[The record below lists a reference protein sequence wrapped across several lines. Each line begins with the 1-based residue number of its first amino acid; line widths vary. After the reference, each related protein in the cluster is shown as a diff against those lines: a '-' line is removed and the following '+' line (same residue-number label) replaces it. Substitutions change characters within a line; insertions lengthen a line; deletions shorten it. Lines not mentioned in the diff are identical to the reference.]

1 MQEPPV
7 IHEPSGR
14 RATAA
19 VLWLHGLGADG
30 HDFAPIVPELGAVR
44 DWTRFIFPHAP
55 VRPVSI
61 NFGMAMRAW
70 YDIRDDGGTFV
81 SDEDDLR
88 ESQRSVEAMIAEQ
101 VEAGIPPERIVLA
114 GFSQGGAVALQTAL
128 RHPHRLAGLM
138 ALSTYLPLADTLAQE
153 RSAANA
159 RIPVF
164 MAHGEQ
170 DPLIGWTG
178 RRPPAISSTAW
189 TTRSSGAPTR
199 WLTRCAR
206 RRSGTSA
213 TTSPASFLPRRL
225 GFPAEIEI
233 RALAWASGGPAESQA
248 RGRGAARPAGLPRP
262 RPSRGRFSRWSGRR
276 RLLGA
281 PGRGSTS
288 IDSSTRSAGMRTPI
302 SSSMSIRE

>member
-30 HDFAPIVPELGAVR
+30 HDFVPIVPELGAVR

-61 NFGMAMRAW
+61 NFGMAMRSW

-170 DPLIGWTG
+170 DPLIGVD
-178 RRPPAISSTAW
+178 RAASSRDLLHGLDYEVEWRAYPM
-189 TTRSSGAPTR
+189 AHAVCP
-199 WLTRCAR
+199 
-206 RRSGTSA
+206 
-213 TTSPASFLPRRL
+213 
-225 GFPAEIEI
+225 EEI
-233 RALAWASGGPAESQA
+233 RDIRDYLAGVLPAP
-248 RGRGAARPAGLPRP
+248 AARL
-262 RPSRGRFSRWSGRR
+262 
-276 RLLGA
+276 
-281 PGRGSTS
+281 PGR
-288 IDSSTRSAGMRTPI
+288 D
-302 SSSMSIRE
+302 